1 MLARELCGGGIMV
14 NEFYT
19 VDRSSREVLALW
31 QWAQTQ
37 CLGLITRDDL
47 YALGILATLEYL
59 SGVTDTMPQSIHIPD
74 MPAGVDLFRRCGTLD
89 ALTPVFNFR
98 LREDEQ

>member
-1 MLARELCGGGIMV
+1 MV

-19 VDRSSREVLALW
+19 VDRSPREVLALW

-37 CLGLITRDDL
+37 CLGRITRDDL

-59 SGVTDTMPQSIHIPD
+59 SSSLAVPFPLDTPSTQT
-74 MPAGVDLFRRCGTLD
+74 AV
-89 ALTPVFNFR
+89 
-98 LREDEQ
+98 LRSTH